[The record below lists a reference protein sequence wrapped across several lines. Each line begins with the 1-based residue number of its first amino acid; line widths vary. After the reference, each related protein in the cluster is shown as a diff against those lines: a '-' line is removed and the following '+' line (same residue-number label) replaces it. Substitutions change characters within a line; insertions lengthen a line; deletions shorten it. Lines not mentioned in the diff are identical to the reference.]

1 MGETTVSDGLLFRV
15 TKNNILEMLPEQ
27 KERLKKYMEDNNIS
41 LKEEKDVLKLNQI
54 LENLY
59 PKV

>member
-27 KERLKKYMEDNNIS
+27 KEQLKKYMEDHKIS
-41 LKEEKDVLKLNQI
+41 IKEEKDVLKLNQV
-54 LENLY
+54 LENVY

>member
-27 KERLKKYMEDNNIS
+27 KEQLKKYMEDHKIS
-41 LKEEKDVLKLNQI
+41 LKEEKDVMKLNQI
-54 LENLY
+54 LENVY

>member
-27 KERLKKYMEDNNIS
+27 KERLKKYMEDHNIS